1 MKKILTLLLAA
12 ASLTACDI
20 DRLPYNSMA
29 AEQITNDPSAS
40 LESLMNGMY
49 AQLKTW
55 SDPMHRCGE
64 YAGDNM
70 MIRGSSTDAFYEFIS
85 FSTAYRTFGIMVTKP
100 LPKPRTSSK

>member
-40 LESLMNGMY
+40 LESLMNGM
-49 AQLKTW
+49 
-55 SDPMHRCGE
+55 
-64 YAGDNM
+64 
-70 MIRGSSTDAFYEFIS
+70 
-85 FSTAYRTFGIMVTKP
+85 
-100 LPKPRTSSK
+100 